1 MFLGLSAADTRVIS
15 RGIAILCFAIAVGV
29 VAVDNQLNRLTA
41 RHEFGQA
48 LNIRREAS
56 GYYRAYVF
64 GQSWGVRAVYPVG
77 SITNSSDAL
86 TLEVGGRRLTVPTAV
101 RLELDRAAYWLEVW
115 RRQFVT
121 AAVRTKRELA
131 AYWDELRPHVRE
143 LMDAVKR

>member
-1 MFLGLSAADTRVIS
+1 MLLGLSTADTRVIS
-15 RGIAILCFAIAVGV
+15 RGIAVLCVAIVVGV

-41 RHEFGQA
+41 RHEFGQV

-77 SITNSSDAL
+77 SITTGGDVLA
-86 TLEVGGRRLTVPTAV
+86 LEVSGRRLTVPTAV
-101 RLELDRAAYWLEVW
+101 RVELDRVVYWLEVW
-115 RRQFVT
+115 RRQFVA

-131 AYWDELRPHVRE
+131 GYWGELRPLVRE